1 MRDLRL
7 LPRVPGLPHA
17 LGALGVLLVSA
28 TACGPTSFAD
38 GDAVVAAQGAWCQA
52 LAKASGAGASWE
64 HLGACKGA
72 MPTGSPSY
80 LRGMTKCFPAHKEAK
95 AATGDVGLLVAECR
109 DEVLIKMTI
118 DEAVAQEAIGARCE
132 RAARCEKTEVPECL
146 ASAKKVDPTQR
157 ATLYGI
163 YNGAALHKI
172 SDCLRSSGCRE
183 DEYAA
188 QQACY
193 KSVED
198 KLVWLP

>member
-1 MRDLRL
+1 MRDLRVL
-7 LPRVPGLPHA
+7 
-17 LGALGVLLVSA
+17 LGVLVVSA
-28 TACGPTSFAD
+28 AACGPSSFPD
-38 GDAVVAAQGAWCQA
+38 TDAVVAAQGAWCQA
-52 LAKASGAGASWE
+52 LGKASGAGASWE
-64 HLGACKGA
+64 SMGACKSA
-72 MPTGSPSY
+72 MPAGSASY
-80 LRGMTKCFPAHKEAK
+80 VRAMAKCFPAHKEAK
-95 AATGDVGLLVAECR
+95 GDKSGDLGLLVAECR

-146 ASAKKVDPTQR
+146 AAAKKVDPTQR
-157 ATLYGI
+157 ATLYGM

-193 KSVED
+193 KTVED
-198 KLVWLP
+198 KVVWFP